1 MTKTSS
7 DIKTVFFARYEACEQ
22 LYVLQCLQSYLVR
35 TKTFR
40 PPCGVD
46 TPNQLLISYHRPHHA
61 VKSCSIADGSRLFLL
76 VPELTLVFLKAIL
89 RELRQ
94 LLKQGKAACRSKRFF
109 RWLTGQ
115 GHRLYENREVRYNN
129 TSLPSLCYDFVLLFL
144 I

>member
-1 MTKTSS
+1 M
-7 DIKTVFFARYEACEQ
+7 Q
-22 LYVLQCLQSYLVR
+22 LSLV
-35 TKTFR
+35 
-40 PPCGVD
+40 
-46 TPNQLLISYHRPHHA
+46 QLL
-61 VKSCSIADGSRLFLL
+61 DGSRLFLL